1 MVEYY
6 ENEAALDAALKRAK
20 TPQEVR
26 KILQDLEQRM
36 APEYWKNKVRAVLRE
51 MS

>member
-6 ENEAALDAALKRAK
+6 ENETALDAALQRAK

-26 KILQDLEQRM
+26 KIIQDLEQRM
-36 APEYWKNKVRAVLRE
+36 PLSIGKIKLWRCSVK
-51 MS
+51 